1 MQTVRRLSPALICVS
16 VTLISSLEAVTELG
30 QKVHELPSP
39 RPALIFGGQA
49 FEQRADLIARIPGVY
64 IDGDMQTIITQI
76 RRMAF
81 QQAED
86 KQ

>member
-1 MQTVRRLSPALICVS
+1 
-16 VTLISSLEAVTELG
+16 
-30 QKVHELPSP
+30 
-39 RPALIFGGQA
+39 LIFGGQA
-49 FEQRADLIARIPGVY
+49 FAQRADLIARVPGVY